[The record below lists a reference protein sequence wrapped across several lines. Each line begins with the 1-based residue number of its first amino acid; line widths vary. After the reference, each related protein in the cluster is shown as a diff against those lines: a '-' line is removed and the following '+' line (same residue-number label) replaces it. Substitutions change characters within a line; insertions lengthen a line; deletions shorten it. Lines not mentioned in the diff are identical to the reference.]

1 MVLLRDSEESYE
13 VLMLKK
19 NSKITFGGMWVFP
32 GGKIDPEDY
41 GEESD
46 LEYAARAAAV
56 RETKE
61 ETGISLDS
69 KDFIHFS
76 HWTPPQVPKNDLPPG
91 FLSRNRQV

>member
-1 MVLLRDSEESYE
+1 
-13 VLMLKK
+13 MLKK

-76 HWTPPQVPKNDLPPG
+76 FS
-91 FLSRNRQV
+91 FLIGRFFFLFPHYSILTQ